1 LLEEFKLKH
10 FYRIKEMVDEN
21 RFIAIREEFGL
32 GKGKDFNVYISFVNL
47 RNEEVL
53 FNAMKSENLGR
64 FFIPNGKGHISVIP
78 SPGVISDFIFSLN
91 RGSEL
96 IYFSRTDQYKIW
108 VKDWSNHLK
117 MIISRKHK
125 NTNFTEA
132 DYDEIIA
139 RFGTWPEHLLK
150 EARNSLPRTAPA
162 IRELRLLPSG
172 FLLAFVIK
180 GFRNVEYDI
189 FDTDGKY
196 IYQVNIDNLKS
207 AVCFKFFNGF
217 IGSFLMVL
225 LGG

>member
-1 LLEEFKLKH
+1 
-10 FYRIKEMVDEN
+10 
-21 RFIAIREEFGL
+21 
-32 GKGKDFNVYISFVNL
+32 
-47 RNEEVL
+47 
-53 FNAMKSENLGR
+53 
-64 FFIPNGKGHISVIP
+64 
-78 SPGVISDFIFSLN
+78 
-91 RGSEL
+91 
-96 IYFSRTDQYKIW
+96 
-108 VKDWSNHLK
+108 

-217 IGSFLMVL
+217 IGVIEEKEDRNIYTEYKIISLKEVFSK
-225 LGG
+225 G